1 MNDGGVFE
9 PGPEEARVLER
20 LRSAAP
26 PRADAAFRNQLKQ
39 EFVSGAISER
49 HAVLSLPE
57 PKRAH
62 RVRWIAAMA
71 AAASITV
78 VALALNQ
85 APRWVVMPSSGS
97 GTLLVNGVPHSIEDA
112 AALSRHLRPGA
123 RVVLQSSQDL
133 DLVSSGLLAMQLTP
147 GTEAVLPAPPG
158 RWFGRAGRASVAH
171 GHLRLT
177 TGRRFEGSRLSIT
190 TPDAV
195 VQITGTTLA
204 VIAEATGT
212 CVCVLEGT
220 AHVRPHRGS
229 MTPVMP
235 GTRCEVAR
243 GERESHSGEIRV
255 AERPKLLDL
264 KDRLKSVMD

>member
-1 MNDGGVFE
+1 MNDANFE
-9 PGPEEARVLER
+9 PGPDEARVLER
-20 LRSAAP
+20 IRSAAP
-26 PRADAAFRNQLKQ
+26 PLADAAFRSRLKQ
-39 EFVSGAISER
+39 EFVSGEIPER
-49 HAVLSLPE
+49 HAVISLPE
-57 PKRAH
+57 PRRTH

-85 APRWVVMPSSGS
+85 APRWVVMPSAGS
-97 GTLLVNGVPHSIEDA
+97 GTLLVNGVPHPIEDA
-112 AALSRHLRPGA
+112 AGLARHLRPGA
-123 RVVLQSSQDL
+123 RLVLQSAQDL
-133 DLVSSGLLAMQLTP
+133 DLVSSGLLAMQLAP

-158 RWFGRAGRASVAH
+158 RWFGRVGRGSVSR

-177 TGRRFEGSRLSIT
+177 TGRRFDGSRLSIT
-190 TPDAV
+190 TPDAT
-195 VQITGTTLA
+195 VQVTGTTLA
-204 VIAEATGT
+204 VIAEPHGT

-220 AHVRPHRGS
+220 AHVRPHKGS
-229 MTPVMP
+229 MTPVTP

-264 KDRLKSVMD
+264 RDRLKSVMD